1 MTVAD
6 ALPVPILI
14 VDDNTAKR
22 LATKAVLSPLGYRL
36 VEADSGLAALR
47 CVMAE
52 DFAVILLDVRM
63 PVMDGFETAALIRQR
78 PKSEMTPII
87 FITAFRSDEMMKADR
102 YAEGAVDF
110 IFLPV
115 PPAELRAKVSVFANL
130 FTRAQELAAKAGEL
144 QATVNQLARMMDAA
158 PTGIFQTD
166 AANRYVYTN
175 PRWSEITGLPA
186 DEAIGRNW
194 DSIIE
199 PGQRP
204 GALAAWTAHGM
215 GPREFVHRF
224 DLRAD
229 GMPSRTVVSTSKC
242 IRDADDGIAGWVGTL
257 ADVTADTWPT
267 QSDETSSPSGK
278 TVYGG

>member
-1 MTVAD
+1 MSD
-6 ALPVPILI
+6 PVPILI
-14 VDDNTAKR
+14 VDDNPAKR
-22 LATKAVLSPLGYRL
+22 LATRAILSPLGYRA

-47 CVMAE
+47 CVMAD
-52 DFAVILLDVRM
+52 DFAVILLDVSM

-130 FTRAQELAAKAGEL
+130 FMRAQDLATQASEL
-144 QATVNQLARMMDAA
+144 QTTVERLRLVMDAA
-158 PTGIFQTD
+158 PVAIFHTD
-166 AANRYVYTN
+166 AENRYLYTN
-175 PRWSEITGLPA
+175 ARWSEITGLTA
-186 DEAIGRNW
+186 DQAVGRDW

-204 GALAAWTAHGM
+204 EAVTERSTLGTDQ
-215 GPREFVHRF
+215 PEVVHRF
-224 DLRAD
+224 DLWAD
-229 GMPSRTVVSTSKC
+229 GMPPRIVVSTSKC
-242 IRDADDGIAGWVGTL
+242 IRDADGGIAGWVGTL
-257 ADVTADTWPT
+257 ADATVDTLAVA
-267 QSDETSSPSGK
+267 K
-278 TVYGG
+278 RRNV